1 MNDELYANAD
11 FIAETILAVKKNI
24 NALSDEQLRRANA
37 IITDLNVL
45 IYAALQAL
53 SDDDGARARK
63 YIYAALMPD
72 PALLDRFFYLNFV
85 VGMANY
91 AAGDYQKA
99 AAYLDRYINAR
110 ELNDYDA
117 DEIAEFYFRNA
128 IALLNSQPIDQKY
141 LEPNY
146 DLDCRRV
153 PIFINARDR
162 VGVMRQLIDWLLRAG
177 YENLI
182 VLDNNST
189 YPPLF
194 EYYTELRAD
203 RRVKVIGLK
212 QNLGFKALWRSG
224 VLDTLDIQTPYVYTD
239 PDVVPID
246 RCPPNVVEQLLKILR
261 RNKFIRKVGLGLV
274 FEDLTIADAK
284 KYADFERAYYDGSRV
299 DDELYYAQVDT
310 TFALYQNV
318 RHYSLRFSLRTTGEL
333 MLKHLPWY
341 FDYDN
346 LPDDERY
353 YIEHADRS
361 STIARNLGKVQT

>member
-1 MNDELYANAD
+1 MALNEELYANAD
-11 FIAETILAVKKNI
+11 FIAETILHVKKNI
-24 NALSDEQLRRANA
+24 RVLSDEQLRRANA
-37 IITDLNVL
+37 IISDLNVL
-45 IYAALQAL
+45 IYASLQAL
-53 SDDDGARARK
+53 SDKDAARARK

-72 PALLDRFFYLNFV
+72 PSILNRFFYLNFV

-91 AAGDYQKA
+91 AARDFQKA
-99 AAYLDRYINAR
+99 AAYLNHYIQAR
-110 ELNDYDA
+110 LRNDYDR
-117 DEIAEFYFRNA
+117 DEIAEFYFNRAFENPDE
-128 IALLNSQPIDQKY
+128 PIF

-146 DLDCRRV
+146 DVDWRRV
-153 PIFINARDR
+153 PIFICARDR

-194 EYYTELRAD
+194 EYYSELRND
-203 RRVKVIGLK
+203 RRIRVIELK

-224 VLDTLDIQTPYVYTD
+224 VLDELNIQTPYVYTD
-239 PDVVPID
+239 PDVVPIES
-246 RCPPNVVEQLLKILR
+246 CPNNVVDVLLKILQH
-261 RNKFIRKVGLGLV
+261 NKFIRKVGLGLV
-274 FEDLTIADAK
+274 FDDLTIEDAK
-284 KYADFERAYYDGSRV
+284 KYQKFERAYYDGSRV
-299 DDELYYAQVDT
+299 DEDLYYAQVDT

-318 RHYSLRFSLRTTGEL
+318 RHYSLRFSLRTTGSL

-353 YIEHADRS
+353 YIEHADNS
-361 STIARNLGKVQT
+361 STIARNLGVK